1 MPSGETPSEQVASW
15 STSLSKPQATFLE
28 DVYRFEWAE
37 EQVALVFERF
47 AEQRGGGL
55 RCELIVTTSRPP
67 NAGLLF
73 QGLCNLLTSN
83 GQLIR
88 KLETRMPGLDW
99 DGLLTQAAAITLRR
113 YREGSP
119 LVDLATEPTEVP
131 SRYLLP
137 PFVARDGATVWA
149 ADGGTGKS
157 VLALAAALSV
167 ASALPLLNA
176 YPHQVGPVLYL
187 DWEADEETH
196 RERLWA
202 LWRELDTGVP
212 PPLESIHYVYQTASL
227 HELAT
232 TLRRRVAETGA
243 VLVVIDSLGLARG
256 GAPEDAEATIRTFR
270 AIRSLGVP
278 ALCIDHVSKA
288 QREGHVKRKTAI
300 GSIYTRNSA
309 RLVWVVEK
317 AQQEGA
323 ADSTV
328 AFTVDKFNFGKL
340 PRRRGFRLHFE
351 SERAGKGEGN
361 GNTNGN
367 GNGEDDERLISI
379 AIEPAADP
387 QVHQIAGGN
396 ERKWEIASVLKAA
409 PSPLTAEEVASSIGV
424 STNRA
429 RNVLTDH
436 EGSFFTRVGG
446 GRPVRW
452 ALLAEEP
459 APA

>member
-1 MPSGETPSEQVASW
+1 M
-15 STSLSKPQATFLE
+15 TSLSKPKATFLE
-28 DVYRFEWAE
+28 DTYRFEWAD
-37 EQVALVFERF
+37 EQVELVFERF

-55 RCELIVTTSRPP
+55 RCELVVTTSRPP
-67 NAGLLF
+67 SPGLLF
-73 QGLCNLLTSN
+73 QGLFNLLTSN
-83 GQLIR
+83 SQLVKQLDGR
-88 KLETRMPGLDW
+88 VPGLDW
-99 DGLLTQAAAITLRR
+99 EGLLTQAAAITLRR

-119 LVDLATEPTEVP
+119 LVDLATEPVDTP

-137 PFVARDGATVWA
+137 PLVARDGATVWA

-157 VLALAAALSV
+157 VLALAVALSV
-167 ASALPLLNA
+167 ASALPLLDA
-176 YPHQVGPVLYL
+176 HPHEIGPVLYL

-202 LWRELDTGVP
+202 LWRGMGRGLARDLDIGGS
-212 PPLESIHYVYQTASL
+212 PPLEAIHYVYQTASL
-227 HELAT
+227 SELAT

-288 QREGHVKRKTAI
+288 QREGQVKRKTAI

-317 AQQEGA
+317 AQQEGS

-351 SERAGKGEGN
+351 SNPPEAGSNERISE
-361 GNTNGN
+361 TS
-367 GNGEDDERLISI
+367 EEDERLVRIR
-379 AIEPAADP
+379 IEPTAESTA
-387 QVHQIAGGN
+387 HQIAGGQ
-396 ERKWEIASVLKAA
+396 ERKWELASTLKAA
-409 PSPLTAEEVASSIGV
+409 PAPMTVDELATSVGISP
-424 STNRA
+424 NRA
-429 RNVLTDH
+429 RNILTDH
-436 EGSFFTRVGG
+436 EGTFFTRVGTA
-446 GRPVRW
+446 RPVRW
-452 ALLAEEP
+452 ALLAEP
-459 APA
+459 ATPA

>member
-1 MPSGETPSEQVASW
+1 M
-15 STSLSKPQATFLE
+15 SKPKVTFLE
-28 DVYRFEWAE
+28 DTYRFEWAD
-37 EQVALVFERF
+37 EQVELVFERF

-55 RCELIVTTSRPP
+55 RCELVVTTSRPP
-67 NAGLLF
+67 SPGLLF
-73 QGLCNLLTSN
+73 QGLFNLLTSN
-83 GQLIR
+83 SQLVKQLDGR
-88 KLETRMPGLDW
+88 VPGLDW
-99 DGLLTQAAAITLRR
+99 EGLLTQAAAITLRR

-119 LVDLATEPTEVP
+119 LVDLATEPTDTP

-137 PFVARDGATVWA
+137 PLVARDGATVWA

-157 VLALAAALSV
+157 VLALAVALSV
-167 ASALPLLNA
+167 ASALPLLDA
-176 YPHQVGPVLYL
+176 HPHEIGPVLYL

-202 LWRELDTGVP
+202 LWRGLGRDLDIAEP
-212 PPLESIHYVYQTASL
+212 PPLEAIHYVYQTASL
-227 HELAT
+227 SELAT

-288 QREGHVKRKTAI
+288 QREGQVKRKTAI

-351 SERAGKGEGN
+351 SESPEATSDHSE
-361 GNTNGN
+361 
-367 GNGEDDERLISI
+367 EDEQLVRIR
-379 AIEPAADP
+379 IEPTAESMA
-387 QVHQIAGGN
+387 HQIAGGQ
-396 ERKWEIASVLKAA
+396 ERKWELASALKAA
-409 PSPLTAEEVASSIGV
+409 PAPMTVDELATSVGITP
-424 STNRA
+424 NRA
-429 RNVLTDH
+429 RNILSAH
-436 EGSFFTRVGG
+436 EGTFFTRVGTA
-446 GRPVRW
+446 RPVRW
-452 ALLAEEP
+452 ALLAEAATP
-459 APA
+459 A

>member
-1 MPSGETPSEQVASW
+1 MSRPR
-15 STSLSKPQATFLE
+15 ATFLE
-28 DVYRFEWAE
+28 DVYRFEWTD
-37 EQVALVFERF
+37 EQIELVFERF

-55 RCELIVTTSRPP
+55 RCELTVTTSRPP
-67 NAGLLF
+67 SPGLLF
-73 QGLCNLLTSN
+73 QGLFNLLTSN
-83 GQLIR
+83 LQLLK
-88 KLETRMPGLDW
+88 KLEARVPGVDW
-99 DGLLTQAAAITLRR
+99 DGLVTQAGAITLRR

-119 LVDLATEPTEVP
+119 LVDLATEQAEVT

-137 PFVARDGATVWA
+137 PLIARDGATVWA

-157 VLALAAALSV
+157 VIALAAALSV
-167 ASALPLLNA
+167 ATAVPLLNA
-176 YPHQVGPVLYL
+176 HPHQVGPVLYL

-202 LWRELDTGVP
+202 LWNELGTGDA
-212 PPLESIHYVYQTASL
+212 PPLDSIHYVYQTASL

-270 AIRSLGVP
+270 AVRSLGVP

-300 GSIYTRNSA
+300 GSVYTRNSA

-317 AQQEGA
+317 AQEEGS

-328 AFTVDKFNFGKL
+328 AFTIDKFNFGKL

-351 SERAGKGEGN
+351 SEGEG
-361 GNTNGN
+361 
-367 GNGEDDERLISI
+367 DDERLISI
-379 AIEPAADP
+379 AIDPAGEEVV
-387 QVHQIAGGN
+387 QQIAGGQ

-409 PSPLTAEEVASSIGV
+409 PAPLTAEEVAASIGV

-436 EGSFFTRVGG
+436 ESTFFTRVGR
-446 GRPVRW
+446 GRPARW
-452 ALLAEEP
+452 ALLESERGRA
-459 APA
+459 